1 MKTKQSL
8 LRKRASS
15 KPISRQSR
23 TTSTTKL
30 LRLLL
35 LVLVVSVRAEDYTYS
50 TNDGTITITGYTGD
64 GGAVIIPDTINGLP
78 VATIGDHAF
87 WFCTNMTSLF
97 IPDGVTS
104 IDAYAFGECI
114 NLIQAT
120 IGNGV
125 TNIADYAFRE
135 CENLANVSLGKAVTS
150 IGYTA
155 FFNCNLDHVT
165 IPASVTNLGSR
176 AFGMSAGSS
185 TYPLKGVYFRGD
197 APTDGGDV
205 FLYTSATTV
214 FYLPGTTGWGATYSG
229 RDTVPWDPQI
239 LTDEA
244 SFGVGPEG
252 FGFRV
257 QRGGFVSWLNYI
269 TVVKAS
275 TNLSMGA
282 WIPIHT
288 NYPNALP
295 WYDFNDPDWTNWPAR
310 FYTVDMP

>member
-1 MKTKQSL
+1 MKIKQPPFQNQACSQTL
-8 LRKRASS
+8 PAPSN
-15 KPISRQSR
+15 
-23 TTSTTKL
+23 TTPTIRWL
-30 LRLLL
+30 PLLL
-35 LVLVVSVRAEDYTYS
+35 LALAAAVRAEDYTYI
-50 TNDGTITITGYTGD
+50 TNDGTLTITGYTGE
-64 GGAVIIPDTINGLP
+64 GGAVTIPDTINGLP

-87 WFCTNMTSLF
+87 WSCTNMTSLF

-114 NLIQAT
+114 NLVQAT

-125 TNIADYAFRE
+125 TNIADYAFRD
-135 CENLANVSLGKAVTS
+135 CENLANVSLGKAVAS

-155 FFNCNLDHVT
+155 FFDCNLDHVT

-176 AFGMSAGSS
+176 AFGMSGGSS
-185 TYPLKGVYFRGD
+185 TYPVKGVYFRGN
-197 APTDGGDV
+197 APTDGGDA
-205 FLYTSATTV
+205 FLYTSSTVV

-229 RDTVPWDPQI
+229 SETVPWDPQI

-244 SFGVGPEG
+244 SFGVGPDG

-257 QRGGFVSWLNYI
+257 KRGGFVSWLNYI

-275 TNLSMGA
+275 TNVSSGA
-282 WIPIHT
+282 WIPILT

-295 WYDFNDPDWTNWPAR
+295 WYDFNNPDWTNWPAR